1 MPSIHHEVVV
11 PRAPEEVWQVVG
23 DFGGL
28 ADWSPGIEKC
38 RVEGS
43 SRFITMGAMEV
54 REDELSRDDHARTY
68 TYGLV
73 GSPGVD
79 KHVVTVRVEP
89 EGSGSKVSFD
99 CEYEPADLGAI
110 FEPTYQGAVAALKS
124 YIEG

>member
-1 MPSIHHEVVV
+1 MPSIHQEVVV
-11 PRAPEEVWQVVG
+11 PRAPDEVWKVVG

-28 ADWSPGIEKC
+28 ADWSPGIEQC
-38 RVEGS
+38 RVEGN

-54 REDELSRDDHARTY
+54 REDELSRDDSARTY

-89 EGSGSKVSFD
+89 AGSGSKVSFD
-99 CEYEPADLGAI
+99 CEYEPESLGAL
-110 FEPTYQGAVAALKS
+110 FGPVYEGAAKAVADNFGA
-124 YIEG
+124 